1 MVIYNAPNKILDYE
15 AINLAMDKDVAAK
28 FLSYPI
34 SKAIVE
40 EWEKVK

>member
-1 MVIYNAPNKILDYE
+1 MSKNYHNNQVQETASPMEEELK
-15 AINLAMDKDVAAK
+15 AK

-40 EWEKVK
+40 ERKKVK